1 MEMTA
6 IKCLAMLQKKRYK
19 TVHNLSIF
27 SLIHISVF
35 GLVVIMKQILK
46 PSLTLNIKTMFLCSA
61 LNFFSILTDTDKD
74 ETSTSQLIEY
84 RILIEKRKGKNNKT
98 TTTKLFFFV
107 TNDACPCKTSA
118 IGCQML
124 LMKAA

>member
-84 RILIEKRKGKNNKT
+84 RILIEKRKGKKQQNNNNKT
-98 TTTKLFFFV
+98 FFFC
-107 TNDACPCKTSA
+107 NK
-118 IGCQML
+118 
-124 LMKAA
+124 